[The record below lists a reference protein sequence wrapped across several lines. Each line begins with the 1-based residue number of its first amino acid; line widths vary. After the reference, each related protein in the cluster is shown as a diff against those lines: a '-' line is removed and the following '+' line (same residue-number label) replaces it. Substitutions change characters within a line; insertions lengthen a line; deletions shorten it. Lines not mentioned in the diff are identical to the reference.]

1 MRSLTGCYIFF
12 GSTLI
17 SWKTKKQT
25 TMSRSYVE
33 VEYRSMG
40 SIVCELQWIS
50 YLLQDFGFLHSLPI
64 PLWCDNFM
72 NVPNIWRLIVTCFE
86 ISSSNDLF
94 HFSTF
99 LPSFKLQTYSRK
111 LYLLL
116 VFLFCCPNWY
126 VNELII
132 FKSIQIIGYDEGKSA
147 YSFVTR
153 ITFSRKPSKK
163 NRQSHLIVLWHMT

>member
-1 MRSLTGCYIFF
+1 MLLVKMVRILPYMFYAISRVVHLKNCDANWASCINTRRSLTGCYIFF
-12 GSTLI
+12 GSALI

-25 TMSRSYVE
+25 TMSHSYVE

-50 YLLQDFGFLHSLPI
+50 YLLQDFGFLPSLPI
-64 PLWCDNFM
+64 PLWCDNFK

-86 ISSSNDLF
+86 ISSSIDLF
-94 HFSTF
+94 HLSTF
-99 LPSFKLQTYSRK
+99 LPSFKLQTYSQK

-132 FKSIQIIGYDEGKSA
+132 FKSIQ
-147 YSFVTR
+147 
-153 ITFSRKPSKK
+153 
-163 NRQSHLIVLWHMT
+163 Q